1 MLGAVQIVRS
11 LLNRMRVRLAS
22 LPSAESLAPQ
32 PGVAALRAKRDVQS
46 LPPAEEEVNE
56 QTQLRN
62 RRRDRV
68 TGYIRENPNETS
80 RLLKVW
86 LAED

>member
-1 MLGAVQIVRS
+1 MS
-11 LLNRMRVRLAS
+11 
-22 LPSAESLAPQ
+22 
-32 PGVAALRAKRDVQS
+32 
-46 LPPAEEEVNE
+46 E
-56 QTQLRN
+56 QAQLRN

-68 TGYIRENPNETS
+68 TGYIKQNPNETS